1 MLDYQFLGMV
11 ALVLAVVTRGS
22 VLPVVVVTAFI
33 AFVTL
38 AYEASAKRYRRRR
51 PHPAGQSGAD
61 SAPPSD
67 GELNRWMAAVER
79 LLRAPD

>member
-11 ALVLAVVTRGS
+11 AVVLAVVTRGS

-38 AYEASAKRYRRRR
+38 AYEASAQRYRRRHSR
-51 PHPAGQSGAD
+51 PAGAAGAD
-61 SAPPSD
+61 SSAPPDSD
-67 GELNRWMAAVER
+67 LNRWMTAVER
-79 LLRAPD
+79 VLRSPD